1 MIGAWRKIR
10 KQFYLECMK
19 TFQTENGERWVATA
33 RREHTERHHGVWYLV
48 FHPEG
53 DTAAPLPVFEV
64 RWQTRA
70 TAERTLRTM
79 SDFELRRRLR
89 SALVRHAGGE
99 GPTPLEGAGAARGHL
114 NANAG

>member
-1 MIGAWRKIR
+1 
-10 KQFYLECMK
+10 MK
-19 TFQTENGERWVATA
+19 TFKAENGETWVASAA
-33 RREHTERHHGVWYLV
+33 REDTERHHGVWYLV

-53 DTAAPLPVFEV
+53 QPAERLPAEEV

-79 SDFELRRRLR
+79 SDFELVRRLN
-89 SALVRHAGGE
+89 SAIARYTGGLGPTTVEGE
-99 GPTPLEGAGAARGHL
+99 GKAPRGRT